1 MSHRIDQTVYVTK
14 RNLNYH
20 CKGDSLHFP
29 LLSGT
34 SWVEVESPVKEVE
47 ALHVAVGVS
56 VVWVVTKDYK
66 VNQYSS
72 HVQNSE

>member
-1 MSHRIDQTVYVTK
+1 MVAACCDRVTQ
-14 RNLNYH
+14 
-20 CKGDSLHFP
+20 HFL

-34 SWVEVESPVKEVE
+34 SWVEVESPGKEVE

-66 VNQYSS
+66 VNEYSS
-72 HVQNSE
+72 HA